1 MATNNAPKHDFAPA
15 WLKIPSPDTTK
26 PSTSRQAEQ
35 TSDKSSSRTR
45 KEDSLH
51 SSNSRYGPDNSRLH
65 RQHSFENYYEGKRYP
80 SGQSSKFRHHS
91 VDDDYYAYTY
101 DPYGYYNGY
110 GYEKFGMHYT
120 SQSSIFRG
128 PGAPR
133 DGKYQHPNARFGQLN
148 GAFPGYYEM
157 APYDYY
163 SEAYYNGYTS
173 ARPQQT
179 TNSKR
184 GYLKEEG
191 RSNSKEGKDK
201 EGEKKDKDSDKDKPF
216 NDDFPSLNGD
226 FDQQDNKGS
235 KQLNGTGVWDNPPLG
250 KGKDDLK
257 TGHSSIKSQGGLQIY
272 KSLVPNKTSGS
283 HKTSRDG
290 LRQNGSWRDQSS
302 IGAIRPPPSSSSSL
316 PSYSKESSHGSPTPP
331 MDILNTRFVTTPKTL
346 GDKKSQ
352 FLKTLRTENASK
364 VEDGEK
370 TPPEKQEKIQEN
382 KPGENLLVNGIDN
395 LEIEEANDSS
405 VLSSSLEA
413 EQRLLREMGW
423 NEADEEE
430 YEITEDDMKEFQ
442 NRSKQAQQQRNGLVR
457 TLPKTWSPKHIPMY
471 QADMQELNETLS
483 SSDSDSDD
491 SL

>member
-45 KEDSLH
+45 K
-51 SSNSRYGPDNSRLH
+51 
-65 RQHSFENYYEGKRYP
+65 RYP
-80 SGQSSKFRHHS
+80 SGQNSKFRHHS

-101 DPYGYYNGY
+101 DPYSYYNGY
-110 GYEKFGMHYT
+110 GYEKFGMQYT
-120 SQSSIFRG
+120 SQPSLFRG
-128 PGAPR
+128 PGGPR

-157 APYDYY
+157 TPYDYY
-163 SEAYYNGYTS
+163 GEAYYNGYTS
-173 ARPQQT
+173 SRLQQSSST
-179 TNSKR
+179 KR
-184 GYLKEEG
+184 GYYKEEG

-201 EGEKKDKDSDKDKPF
+201 EGEKKDTDKDKPF

-226 FDQQDNKGS
+226 FDQDTKGS

-257 TGHSSIKSQGGLQIY
+257 TGNTGIKTHGGLQLY
-272 KSLVPNKTSGS
+272 RSLLPNKTSVS
-283 HKTSRDG
+283 HKTGRDG
-290 LRQNGSWRDQSS
+290 LRLNGSWRDQP
-302 IGAIRPPPSSSSSL
+302 IGAIKPPTSSGSH
-316 PSYSKESSHGSPTPP
+316 SKESTHVSPTPP
-331 MDILNTRFVTTPKTL
+331 MDILNTRLVTTPKTL

-352 FLKTLRTENASK
+352 FLKTLRKENASK
-364 VEDGEK
+364 AEDGEK
-370 TPPEKQEKIQEN
+370 TPPEKQDKEPEN
-382 KPGENLLVNGIDN
+382 KPGENQLVNGIDN
-395 LEIEEANDSS
+395 LGIEETHDSC

-423 NEADEEE
+423 NEEDEE

-457 TLPKTWSPKHIPMY
+457 TLPKTWSPKHIPVY
-471 QADMQELNETLS
+471 QADMQELNEPLS
-483 SSDSDSDD
+483 SDSDD